1 MRYLVNRPV
10 NIFGDFDRVLNNLFD
25 EKQILSRKSPAVDII
40 ENKETYILELDLPG
54 FTEKDIE
61 VKVEDNKLNIS
72 TVNVEAQDK
81 DPKKNEETQ
90 YLVKERTP
98 FVFSRSF
105 ILPKDADREAI
116 SGTFKNGVLTVS
128 IAKNPVE
135 QPRSIKIK
143 AA

>member
-25 EKQILSRKSPAVDII
+25 EKQVLNRKIPAVDIS
-40 ENKETYILELDLPG
+40 ESKESYILELDLPG
-54 FTEKDIE
+54 FSEKDVE

-72 TVNVEAQDK
+72 SIHVESKDK
-81 DPKKNEETQ
+81 GAEQKKETE
-90 YLVKERTP
+90 YLVKERNHS
-98 FVFSRSF
+98 VFSRNF

-116 SGTFKNGVLTVS
+116 TGSFENGVLTVS
-128 IAKNPVE
+128 ITKSPAE
-135 QPRSIKIK
+135 QARSIKIK

>member
-25 EKQILSRKSPAVDII
+25 EKQVLNKKSPAVDIS
-40 ENKETYILELDLPG
+40 ENKETYFLELDLPG

-81 DPKKNEETQ
+81 DAKKNEETQ
-90 YLVKERTP
+90 YLVKERNHS
-98 FVFSRSF
+98 VFSRNF
-105 ILPKDADREAI
+105 ILPKDADRESI
-116 SGTFKNGVLTVS
+116 SGSFKNGVLTVS
-128 IAKNPVE
+128 IAKSPAK